1 VVRTLPW
8 RGRRG
13 FTLIELLVVI
23 AIIAILIGL
32 LLPAVQKVR
41 EAAARMQSANNL
53 KPIGLAA
60 HNGHDSMGV
69 LPPAVAFW
77 WSNPT
82 YTGGYTQS
90 DGTFFFCLL
99 PYYEQGVIQT
109 NISNWTGSGLGQIGA
124 TPQAAMS
131 IPLKVLIAPN
141 DATNPG
147 NAVIAG
153 GFSSGWMWRNPV
165 DVATCSYACNFQV
178 FGRPENTAVEGTN
191 PWSWHKTHGQR
202 RLTDITDGLT
212 NTVFVA
218 EKRQVCGA
226 GPFRPGNFW
235 SNSTF
240 ANGWGH
246 PAEDMWWPVFARIPV
261 NTSVSND
268 PNRQFSVPQV
278 NPTPAACQGW
288 DSRPHGHSSSGTMV
302 GMGDG
307 SVRSIRGSIDQLNW
321 TRYVLFN
328 DGQVILDN
336 N

>member
-1 VVRTLPW
+1 VR
-8 RGRRG
+8 RARRG

-41 EAAARMQSANNL
+41 EAAARMQSANNI
-53 KPIGLAA
+53 KQIGLAA
-60 HNGHDSMGV
+60 HNGHDQLGV

-99 PYYEQGVIQT
+99 PYYEQGAVQT
-109 NISNWTGSGLGQIGA
+109 SITNWPGSGLGAINS
-124 TPQAAMS
+124 TQAAMS
-131 IPLKVLIAPN
+131 VPLKVLIAPG
-141 DATNPG
+141 DPTG
-147 NAVIAG
+147 LG
-153 GFSSGWMWRNPV
+153 GSVMTGAFSAGWMWRNPV

-178 FGRPENTAVEGTN
+178 FGRPENPFEGSN
-191 PWSWHKTHGQR
+191 AWSWHKTHGQR
-202 RLTDITDGLT
+202 RLTDVSDGLT

-218 EKRQVCGA
+218 EKRQVCGV

-235 SNSTF
+235 SNNTF

-261 NTSVSND
+261 NGVGVND
-268 PNRQFSVPQV
+268 PNRQFSVPQA
-278 NPTPAACQGW
+278 NPTPQQCQGW
-288 DSRPHGHSSSGTMV
+288 DSRAHGHSPSGTMV

-307 SVRSIRGSIDQLNW
+307 SVRTVRGSVDQITW
-321 TRYVLFN
+321 TRLVLFN
-328 DGQVILDN
+328 DGAVINPDSF
-336 N
+336 

>member
-1 VVRTLPW
+1 VAHTPTRAE
-8 RGRRG
+8 RRA

-53 KPIGLAA
+53 KQIGLAA

-77 WSNPT
+77 WSSPA

-109 NISNWTGSGLGQIGA
+109 NISNWPGSGLGQIGS
-124 TPQAAMS
+124 TTQAAMS
-131 IPLKVLIAPN
+131 VPLKILIAPN
-141 DATNPG
+141 DPTNPNG
-147 NAVIAG
+147 VIAG
-153 GFSSGWMWRNPV
+153 GFSEGTWMWQNPV

-178 FGRPENTAVEGTN
+178 FGRPENTYEASD
-191 PWSWHKTHGQR
+191 WSWHKTHGQR
-202 RLTDITDGLT
+202 RLTDVTDGLT

-218 EKRQVCGA
+218 EKRQVCGP
-226 GPFRPGNFW
+226 GPFQVGNYW
-235 SNSTF
+235 SNNTF

-261 NTSVSND
+261 VGTSTD

-288 DSRPHGHSSSGTMV
+288 DSRPHGHSTSGTMV

-307 SVRSIRGSIDQLNW
+307 SVRAIRGSIDQLTW

-328 DGQVILDN
+328 DGQVIADE
-336 N
+336 